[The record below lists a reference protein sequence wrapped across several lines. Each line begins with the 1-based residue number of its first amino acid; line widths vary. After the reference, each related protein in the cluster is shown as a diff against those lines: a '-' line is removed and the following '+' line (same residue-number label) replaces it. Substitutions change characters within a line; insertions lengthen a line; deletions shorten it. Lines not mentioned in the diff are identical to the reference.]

1 MSLSQALRYPFQG
14 ERWFPGILALALL
27 QLVPVAGQLILIG
40 YGMAVARAVHAK
52 QANLPALR
60 WQTALLDG
68 LRFLI
73 AALLYVVPLLAVLPT
88 IFAIGTV
95 ASTSVTGDK
104 RSTWMA
110 AIMLPIATVA
120 VFPITRALQKRG
132 GKAASLL
139 ARLLST
145 VPILAI
151 VLLIVTLF
159 TSGINLS
166 AARENLNALG
176 IALLLALALLVFL
189 LILAVHIGAV
199 RYATGGKGLF
209 DPPGNLRLLLG
220 NSTVAAKLVLNFVLL
235 SLVAILA
242 TGAGLLLLV
251 LPGLF
256 ILVVCV
262 VAWWRL
268 LAHHV
273 AEAS

>member
-1 MSLSQALRYPFQG
+1 VSLSQALRYPFQG
-14 ERWFPGILALALL
+14 ERWFPRILALALL

-40 YGMAVARAVHAK
+40 YGMAVARAVHAE

-68 LRFLI
+68 LRYLI
-73 AALLYVVPLLAVLPT
+73 AALLYVVPLLADLPT

-95 ASTSVTGDK
+95 ASTSATGDK

-110 AIMLPIATVA
+110 AIVLPVATVA

-139 ARLLST
+139 ARILSI

-151 VLLIVTLF
+151 VMLIVTLF
-159 TSGINLS
+159 ASGIDLS

-176 IALLLALALLVFL
+176 IALLVALALLVFL
-189 LILAVHIGAV
+189 LIVAVHIGAV
-199 RYATGGKGLF
+199 QDATGGNGLF

-220 NSTVAAKLVLNFVLL
+220 NRAVAAKLILNFVLL
-235 SLVAILA
+235 SLIAILA
-242 TGAGLLLLV
+242 TSAGLLLLV

-256 ILVVCV
+256 IFVVCV
-262 VAWWRL
+262 VAWWYL
-268 LAHHV
+268 LARYA